1 MAYKKMKKYLKKT
14 ITTLLAVAMTAGCVA
29 AGLPGKQALAATT
42 ENVKQEKSTTV
53 TQEKKVNNTTST
65 ATSDKEKADLK
76 KTEEKEQVNLRFILT
91 TDLHGTVSSTDYIG
105 GTSFPNSGLSRAYQ
119 LIEKARE
126 EVGRNNAITLD
137 AGDVLF
143 DASMEYIMDQ
153 DSDAIQPI
161 YQAMALVGY
170 DAITLGN
177 HDFDYGKD
185 YLLQQLSGAGLM
197 DKVVVSNLKNSKDKS
212 YPFLRNMIIT
222 REAVT
227 ESGKKVSVNIGIIG
241 ETIPTLSTK
250 TDNYTGI
257 WEGEDIVENVRKE
270 SKLLKEMGADI
281 VVALV
286 HSGFGEEEPEYMA
299 TNAAYALTKIDEVDV
314 VLCGHEHNAFPDPKS
329 NLYYNSMSGVDP
341 VNGIVNGK
349 VMVMAKNLARSIG
362 IADLTLE
369 YDKTAD
375 KYEIVSQK
383 GANRLVSNYKTTE
396 NKAIVDTLSEWKEEM
411 ESYRSHVIAT
421 IKEGKTIENFFSLLE
436 DSSALQLQNDARI
449 AYARRYIE
457 RLDKTYANYP
467 VIAAASNYSFGA
479 NSADDYVQI
488 SGQVTQ
494 SDLFTLQSYRHYT
507 CLYKIT
513 GAQLREWMEWCAGM
527 YNTMDTKDK
536 DGTML
541 IADEWA
547 DQWQNYFVFD
557 GIYYTIDPYVEPR
570 YNIDG
575 IKINNTRRITEL
587 TYNGKKVT
595 DDMEFIIAANS
606 LSSLSNTNPLF
617 KWAKT
622 QMVRNLYRTQVLI
635 TEFLQS
641 EVKTGAYEPVTDNN
655 WKLDLKK
662 DQKFILKLPAMADN
676 NTKSKS
682 WYEKTLVKS
691 EEYNYYLCSKKDNLK
706 VEEPRIV
713 VAPGILDPIA
723 SGYEIYVDAFSSV
736 GIKSVKYI
744 LGEQTIDAG
753 EWNIARTVDNHKF
766 KVTNNSKCSILV
778 EDNYGGKKLYI
789 LVIDN
794 IGVKEMAVPKVWSY
808 SNKKASVTGRAEGN
822 VTVVVE
828 TADGKTY
835 QSKSLTDGSYSV
847 AVPAQKAGTYLHV
860 YQKDEVND
868 RQSGKVKVKV
878 KRSGPDVLSVEK
890 YYNNAEAL
898 TGKTNEDGALVI
910 AVVDNIRR
918 VYVPKFGG
926 KERLELCT
934 ELDLDGFSIIEVE
947 ETVDQEGNFKMYLPD
962 IEIGFGIKLYNI
974 DHVGRISRVTS
985 TTVLKG
991 GPYTPEVV
999 SLTNVDSVIYGN
1011 VKSSSNNKQLSIT
1024 VLYDDVVIKDI
1035 TDESGYFAIDLG
1047 TTLPY
1052 GKKLTIYAEDT
1063 KNTDYRYSKRISVT
1077 VDDISSYNK
1086 LGNLSIADIEYTAK
1100 EIKISYLPEREVTLV
1115 IPTETGN
1122 KIVNG
1127 TTNSN
1132 GEYTYKITEKLKA
1145 GEMVYAYQRNNIGK
1159 LLAVNSN
1166 IVKYEKPGV
1175 PNLISKLTNTN
1186 KTLKVVTNQD
1196 CTLYALVG
1204 DKLFESKQG
1213 KYSEKQKG
1221 YVHTISIDKV
1231 NSGTV
1236 VTLNAINLTTM
1247 SDPLV
1252 VTVEK
1257 YAPDLPT
1264 VNTLTSGMEVIEG
1277 KVDVFLLDST
1287 EKATVK
1293 NSKTKIFA
1301 KVNNVNYQGSI
1312 EEDGTFTIKV
1322 PKLVTG
1328 DTVKIYA
1335 SNKNGYGPIQ
1345 TVVIP

>member
-1 MAYKKMKKYLKKT
+1 MAYKTMKKYLKKT
-14 ITTLLAVAMTAGCVA
+14 ITALLAVAMTAGCLA
-29 AGLPGKQALAATT
+29 AGVPEKQAMAATT
-42 ENVKQEKSTTV
+42 ENTKQENSSTE
-53 TQEKKVNNTTST
+53 TQAEKKAATG
-65 ATSDKEKADLK
+65 ATSDKNQDNSK
-76 KTEEKEQVNLRFILT
+76 KKEEKEKVNFRFILT

-126 EVGRNNAITLD
+126 EVGRSNAVTLD

-185 YLLQQLSGAGLM
+185 YILQQLAGAGLI
-197 DKVVVSNLKNSKDKS
+197 DKVVVSNLKNSKDNS
-212 YPFLRNMIIT
+212 YPFLQNMMIT
-222 REAVT
+222 REVVT
-227 ESGKKVSVNIGIIG
+227 ESGKKVTLNIGIIG

-250 TDNYTGI
+250 TDDYTGI
-257 WEGEDIVENVRKE
+257 WKGEDIVENVRKE
-270 SKLLKEMGADI
+270 SKLLKEQGADI

-349 VMVMAKNLARSIG
+349 VMVMGKNLARSIG

-369 YDKTAD
+369 YDQTAD
-375 KYEIVSQK
+375 KFEIVSRK
-383 GANRLVSNYKTTE
+383 GSNRHVSDYKTTE

-411 ESYRSHVIAT
+411 ESYRSHVVANIKDGAT
-421 IKEGKTIENFFSLLE
+421 IQNFFSLLE
-436 DSSALQLQNDARI
+436 DSNALQLQNDARI

-457 RLDKTYANYP
+457 RFDKTYANYP
-467 VIAAASNYSFGA
+467 VIAAASNYSYGA

-488 SGQVTQ
+488 SGQVKQ
-494 SDLFTLQSYRHYT
+494 SDLFTLQSYRQYT
-507 CLYKIT
+507 CLYKVT

-527 YNTMDTKDK
+527 YNTMDPKDK

-570 YNIDG
+570 YNING

-587 TYNGKKVT
+587 TYNGKAVT

-606 LSSLSNTNPLF
+606 LSSLANTNPLF

-635 TEFLQS
+635 TEFLQN
-641 EVKTGAYEPVTDNN
+641 EVKAGAYEPFVDNN
-655 WKLDLKK
+655 WSLALKK
-662 DQKFILKLPAMADN
+662 DQKFILSLPAMADDF
-676 NTKSKS
+676 TKAKT
-682 WYEKTLVKS
+682 WYDKTLVKT
-691 EEYNYYLCSKKDNLK
+691 EEYNYYLCSKKENNKID
-706 VEEPRIV
+706 EPHIV
-713 VAPGILDPIA
+713 VAPGVLDPIA
-723 SGYEIYVDAFSSV
+723 TGYEIYVDAFSSA

-744 LGEQTIDAG
+744 LGDQTWVAG
-753 EWNIARTVDNHKF
+753 DWILARTVDNHRF
-766 KVTNNSKCSILV
+766 KITSNVKCSILV
-778 EDNYGGKKLYI
+778 EDNNGAKKLYT
-789 LVIDN
+789 LVVDN
-794 IGVKEMAVPKVWSY
+794 IGVKEMAAPKVWSY

-822 VTVVVE
+822 VTVIVE
-828 TADGKTY
+828 TPDGKSY
-835 QSKSLTDGSYSV
+835 QSKSLMDGSYSV
-847 AVPAQKAGTYLHV
+847 SVPAQKAGTYLNV

-868 RQSGKVKVKV
+868 RVSAKVKVKV
-878 KRSGPDVLSVEK
+878 KKSGPDVLSVDK

-898 TGKTNEDGALVI
+898 TGMTNEDGALVI
-910 AVVDNIRR
+910 AIVDIRRR

-926 KERLELCT
+926 KERLELCAD
-934 ELDLDGFSIIEVE
+934 LDLDGYSIIEVDE
-947 ETVDQEGNFKMYLPD
+947 ILDKDGRFKMYLPD
-962 IEIGFGIKLYNI
+962 IEVGSNVKLYNI

-991 GPYTPEVV
+991 GPYTPDVM
-999 SLTNVDSVIYGN
+999 SLTNIDSVIYGS
-1011 VKSSSNNKQLSIT
+1011 VKSSSDNKQLSIT
-1024 VLYDDVVIKDI
+1024 VKYDDVIIKDM

-1052 GKKLTIYAEDT
+1052 GKQITIYAEDINN
-1063 KNTDYRYSKRISVT
+1063 KDYRYSKHTTVT
-1077 VDDISSYNK
+1077 VEDISSYDKFGK
-1086 LGNLSIADIEYTAK
+1086 LTIGDIEYGTK
-1100 EIKISYLPEREVTLV
+1100 EINITYLPEREVTLV
-1115 IPTETGN
+1115 IPTETG
-1122 KIVNG
+1122 KAIVNG
-1127 TTNSN
+1127 TTNDN
-1132 GEYTYKITEKLKA
+1132 GDFTYKLKEKLIS
-1145 GEMVYAYQRNNIGK
+1145 GEMVYAYQRNNLGK
-1159 LLAVNSN
+1159 LLAFDSK

-1175 PNLISKLTNTN
+1175 PKLITKLTNTN
-1186 KTLKVVTNQD
+1186 KTMKVVTNQD
-1196 CTLYALVG
+1196 CMLYALVG
-1204 DKLFESKQG
+1204 NTLYESKQG

-1221 YVHTISIDKV
+1221 YVHSFSIDKV
-1231 NSGTV
+1231 DSGTI
-1236 VTLNAINLTTM
+1236 VTFNAMNLTTM

-1257 YAPDLPT
+1257 YAPDMPKVKNLS
-1264 VNTLTSGMEVIEG
+1264 SGMEIIEG
-1277 KVDVFLLDST
+1277 KVDIFLLDSV
-1287 EKATVK
+1287 ENVTVK
-1293 NSKTKIFA
+1293 NSKTKVFA
-1301 KVNNVNYQGSI
+1301 KINNVNYQGTIS
-1312 EEDGTFTIKV
+1312 EDGTFSIKV
-1322 PKLVTG
+1322 PKLVAG
-1328 DTVKIYA
+1328 ETVKVYGY
-1335 SNKNGYGPIQ
+1335 NKNGYGPIQ
-1345 TVVIP
+1345 TIIVQ